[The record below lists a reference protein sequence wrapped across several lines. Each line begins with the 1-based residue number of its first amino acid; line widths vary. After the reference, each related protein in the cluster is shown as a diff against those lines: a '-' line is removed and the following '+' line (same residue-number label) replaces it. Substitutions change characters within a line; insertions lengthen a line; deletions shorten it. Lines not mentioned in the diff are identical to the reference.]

1 MPGHSYRRNFIGG
14 TRLALMPNPASI
26 ESWRS
31 RLARFEQSHL
41 LSFADTLSEIQLS
54 QLLEQLSQIDLEAMH
69 RLAIGA
75 DLAPNWSE
83 LAARAD
89 APPAIR
95 VDDPA
100 PTIRSCDAIAAGE
113 SAIRQGR
120 VAMILAAGGQGT
132 RLGFDHPKGLF
143 PIGPLSGRTLFEMH
157 IDRLRAV
164 AQRFGVQIPLWI
176 MTSPATD
183 QETREFFLKHQQF
196 GLGPDE
202 LTIFCQGSMPAVEA
216 TTGKILLASKH
227 EIALSPDGHGG
238 LLAALEKNGLL
249 HFAAQRGI
257 KQIFYAQV
265 DNPLVPASDPELL
278 GYHISAASEMT
289 TQVVKKRFAL
299 EKVGNVVSIDGK
311 VQIIEYSDL
320 PAKYAE
326 QTTADGSLKLWA
338 GNIAVHVFDV
348 NFLQR
353 VVRHADA
360 LPFHRAH
367 KPVPFVNPAGEM
379 VQPTAANAIKFE
391 RFIFDLLP
399 LAEKAIVVEGEARQV
414 FAPVKNANGA
424 PTDTP
429 TATQQ
434 AISNLHCQWLTSS
447 GCTIDPGITVEIHP
461 AWALDAT
468 EVKRRLVTPL
478 HISADTYFA

>member
-1 MPGHSYRRNFIGG
+1 MPH
-14 TRLALMPNPASI
+14 LASLD
-26 ESWRS
+26 SWRA
-31 RLARFEQSHL
+31 LLTRFEQSHL
-41 LSFADTLSEIQLS
+41 LSFADVLTETQAS
-54 QLLEQLSQIDLEAMH
+54 QLLDQLSQIDLETIH
-69 RLAIGA
+69 KLAKGA
-75 DLAPNWSE
+75 DHAPNWDE
-83 LAARAD
+83 LAAKAE

-95 VDDPA
+95 VDEPM
-100 PTIRSCDAIAAGE
+100 PTICSSDAIEAGE
-113 SAIRQGR
+113 SAIRQGH
-120 VAMILAAGGQGT
+120 VAMILVAGGQGT

-143 PIGPLSGRTLFEMH
+143 PIGPLSGRSLFEMH

-164 AQRFGVQIPLWI
+164 GQRFAVQIPLWI

-183 QETREFFLKHQQF
+183 QETREYFRKHQQF
-196 GLGPDE
+196 GLSPDE
-202 LTIFCQGSMPAVEA
+202 LTIFCQGSMPAVDA
-216 TTGKILLASKH
+216 TTGKILLSSKH

-238 LLAALEKNGLL
+238 LLAALQKNGLL
-249 HFAAQRGI
+249 NLAAQRGL
-257 KQIFYAQV
+257 KHFFYAQV
-265 DNPLVPASDPELL
+265 DNPLVMAADPELL
-278 GYHISAASEMT
+278 GHHISAASEMT

-320 PAKYAE
+320 PTKYAE
-326 QTTADGSLKLWA
+326 QTSADGSLKLWA

-360 LPFHRAH
+360 LPFHRAR
-367 KPVPFVNPAGEM
+367 KPVPFVNPNGELI
-379 VQPTAANAIKFE
+379 QPTAANAIKFE
-391 RFIFDLLP
+391 KFIFDLLP
-399 LAEKAIVVEGEARQV
+399 LAEKAIVVEGNAREV

-424 PTDTP
+424 PSDTP
-429 TATQQ
+429 NATQQ

-447 GCTIDPGITVEIHP
+447 GCTIDPGVTVEIHP

-468 EVKRRLVTPL
+468 EVQRRIATPL